1 MATRKRWEP
10 ISDMFR
16 KPWLEGIAEGKAEG
30 IAEGRADMLLKM
42 LQLKGFVVTDGQR
55 QRVLDCRDPALLDTW
70 AARILVATRLDEV
83 LRDD

>member
-1 MATRKRWEP
+1 MATQKRWEP

-16 KPWLEGIAEGKAEG
+16 KPWLEGIAEGKA
-30 IAEGRADMLLKM
+30 DMLLKM
-42 LQLKGFVVTDGQR
+42 LQLKGFVVTDEQR
-55 QRVLDCRDPALLDTW
+55 QRVLGCRDDALLDTW